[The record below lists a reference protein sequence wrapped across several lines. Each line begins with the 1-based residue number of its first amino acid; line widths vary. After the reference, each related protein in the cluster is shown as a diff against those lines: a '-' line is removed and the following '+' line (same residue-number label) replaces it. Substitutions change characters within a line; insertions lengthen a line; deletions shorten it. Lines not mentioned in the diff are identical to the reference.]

1 MHRPLVLVLS
11 LTLLGCATTQPVQ
24 PMLSPAVAPVTTA
37 RGRVECMP
45 QSYAEDTHRAVH
57 HRSTAVHPRT
67 TAIGHRTGAP
77 RSQRAHHSA

>member
-1 MHRPLVLVLS
+1 
-11 LTLLGCATTQPVQ
+11 
-24 PMLSPAVAPVTTA
+24 
-37 RGRVECMP
+37 MP